1 MGKYAAGLAM
11 LVLFVGWIADT
22 IASASDGSN

>member
-11 LVLFVGWIADT
+11 LVLFVCWIADT
-22 IASASDGSN
+22 IASTGDGSS